1 MKYATT
7 LRRAIALG
15 SAAILAAG
23 LAACATPAK
32 APSAPAADGAAASG
46 AAIAVTGAWA
56 RPTAKMAMGEAT
68 ATPEATMGQEMTK
81 TEAMGGGMH
90 GMDGP
95 VSAIYMVIENTGAQ
109 AETLVAVDTSVARVN
124 EIHETKEMENGMM
137 GMQPVQGGLQIP
149 ANGSV
154 TLKPGSFHIMLMNLR
169 QDLTPG
175 QNITLTLTFQSGAQL
190 TLDVPVKEPQ

>member
-7 LRRAIALG
+7 LRRAFALG
-15 SAAILAAG
+15 SAAVLAAG
-23 LAACATPAK
+23 LAACAAPAK
-32 APSAPAADGAAASG
+32 APSAPAAAGAAANI
-46 AAIAVTGAWA
+46 AITGAWA

-68 ATPEATMGQEMTK
+68 ATPEAKMGHEMTK

-95 VSAIYMVIENTGAQ
+95 VSAIYMVIENKGAQ

-154 TLKPGSFHIMLMNLR
+154 TLKPGGYHIMLMNLR